1 MTRQYAKT
9 QSVATDAKNYVAAPS
24 GAQSTDDTEIGTQPD
39 RLMKSSGDASES
51 LDRAGANFARVSD
64 SPMDADWIAD
74 MAFMAEMVDIM
85 VPETDDPQAEHIF
98 EINING
104 RAFFF
109 RRGENKTVPRY
120 VADHMLRMKRTI
132 YVQKEASNNEGVK
145 DILHQAR
152 TSLKYPFMLVRD
164 ASPNSQA
171 WFKFT
176 SALRG

>member
-1 MTRQYAKT
+1 MTRQYAKNT
-9 QSVATDAKNYVAAPS
+9 IAAPS
-24 GAQSTDDTEIGTQPD
+24 GAQHTDDTEIGAQPD
-39 RLMKSSGDASES
+39 RVMKSTGDAAES
-51 LDRAGANFARVSD
+51 LTPGAADFAKIAET
-64 SPMDADWIAD
+64 PMDDDYRAN
-74 MAFMAEMVDIM
+74 MAFMQENVDIM

-132 YVQKEASNNEGVK
+132 YVQKDAVNADGVK
-145 DILHQAR
+145 DILHQSR